1 MADSENEKS
10 SSSETN
16 NLGAGKDVLFGWL
29 VGRAAA
35 DLGLAQALAA
45 SEAQRAEQFK
55 RLEVSLLAQ
64 IQQLQQQQTVG
75 GRLDEQVPDLDE
87 LKAHVHNFSERLTW
101 LESVA
106 QQTTQMHELV
116 KTEIALLQSQQSDR
130 HDLIEAHGSR
140 SAKLEESIG
149 AKVAELEQL
158 VDTQAQSFDKANHE
172 LQEIKRELGSMAER
186 ITGAELATQQNQTQA
201 ASDVEGAH
209 ERLVGLLNKESAA
222 LRAELI
228 ARLEQPLPAS
238 ATKRIEETLQER
250 MDDLQRELE
259 QKFVGRLDVEV
270 QTLQDEMQNL
280 TQRVGSLPT
289 PSAPAVD
296 FNSERSRWSKEVD
309 ERITATMQRFD
320 DEIRDKLQTIDSV
333 KAESERSIAETKA
346 FAQQIAQDQQT
357 MQQTTVGLGHEL
369 TAIKAGLI
377 EQQNQQQTTEAL
389 LKSVKESVRTK
400 LEEIEHYLVHGQ
412 NNLENR
418 DAQFSEQKAD
428 LQRIAQRIAEV
439 EAMAHQTHALM
450 VNENEQAAQ
459 LRDGFRTDLATL
471 QRRLSEQQSMEAVIQ
486 GVEDGLTVK
495 LREVQNQLAQKMLLV
510 DRRDAEFRELK
521 AQVQILAQGIASTG
535 TTPPPG
541 QAPAANRIKE
551 TAVLAADIGALT
563 PKPED
568 RLSVA
573 SSKMESIPH
582 ATHGLHHEDVE
593 RGDRLLDGA
602 KNQLTQLQER
612 MSADIER
619 ARAELREKSGRW
631 KVRR

>member
-209 ERLVGLLNKESAA
+209 ERLVSLLTNESAA
-222 LRAELI
+222 LRA
-228 ARLEQPLPAS
+228 
-238 ATKRIEETLQER
+238 
-250 MDDLQRELE
+250 
-259 QKFVGRLDVEV
+259 
-270 QTLQDEMQNL
+270 
-280 TQRVGSLPT
+280 
-289 PSAPAVD
+289 
-296 FNSERSRWSKEVD
+296 
-309 ERITATMQRFD
+309 
-320 DEIRDKLQTIDSV
+320 
-333 KAESERSIAETKA
+333 
-346 FAQQIAQDQQT
+346 
-357 MQQTTVGLGHEL
+357 
-369 TAIKAGLI
+369 
-377 EQQNQQQTTEAL
+377 
-389 LKSVKESVRTK
+389 
-400 LEEIEHYLVHGQ
+400 
-412 NNLENR
+412 
-418 DAQFSEQKAD
+418 
-428 LQRIAQRIAEV
+428 
-439 EAMAHQTHALM
+439 
-450 VNENEQAAQ
+450 
-459 LRDGFRTDLATL
+459 
-471 QRRLSEQQSMEAVIQ
+471 
-486 GVEDGLTVK
+486 
-495 LREVQNQLAQKMLLV
+495 
-510 DRRDAEFRELK
+510 
-521 AQVQILAQGIASTG
+521 
-535 TTPPPG
+535 
-541 QAPAANRIKE
+541 
-551 TAVLAADIGALT
+551 
-563 PKPED
+563 
-568 RLSVA
+568 
-573 SSKMESIPH
+573 
-582 ATHGLHHEDVE
+582 
-593 RGDRLLDGA
+593 
-602 KNQLTQLQER
+602 
-612 MSADIER
+612 
-619 ARAELREKSGRW
+619 
-631 KVRR
+631 

>member
-1 MADSENEKS
+1 
-10 SSSETN
+10 
-16 NLGAGKDVLFGWL
+16 
-29 VGRAAA
+29 
-35 DLGLAQALAA
+35 
-45 SEAQRAEQFK
+45 
-55 RLEVSLLAQ
+55 
-64 IQQLQQQQTVG
+64 
-75 GRLDEQVPDLDE
+75 
-87 LKAHVHNFSERLTW
+87 
-101 LESVA
+101 
-106 QQTTQMHELV
+106 
-116 KTEIALLQSQQSDR
+116 
-130 HDLIEAHGSR
+130 LIEAHGSR

-158 VDTQAQSFDKANHE
+158 VDTQAQSFDTANHE

-209 ERLVGLLNKESAA
+209 ERLVSLLTNESAA

-238 ATKRIEETLQER
+238 TTKRIEETFQER
-250 MDDLQRELE
+250 MDGLQRELE

-270 QTLQDEMQNL
+270 QRLQDEMQNL
-280 TQRVGSLPT
+280 TQRVVSLPT

-320 DEIRDKLQTIDSV
+320 DEIRDKFQTIDSV

-346 FAQQIAQDQQT
+346 FAQQIAQDQQA
-357 MQQTTVGLGHEL
+357 MQQTTVGLSHEL

-389 LKSVKESVRTK
+389 LKSLKESVRTK
-400 LEEIEHYLVHGQ
+400 LQEIEHYLVHGQ

-459 LRDGFRTDLATL
+459 LRDGFRMDLATL

-495 LREVQNQLAQKMLLV
+495 LRELQNQLAQKMLLV

-541 QAPAANRIKE
+541 QSPAANRIKE

-573 SSKMESIPH
+573 SSKIESIPPT
-582 ATHGLHHEDVE
+582 THGLHHEDAE
-593 RGDRLLDGA
+593 PGDRLLDDA